1 MSTEALVGAW
11 VAAGLTLCM
20 YTFLYKDN
28 PFFKF
33 AEHLYVGVSV
43 GYIIVRIYYDV
54 IWKTWL
60 NPMLEQ
66 RRWWLVFPAILGV
79 LVLARFVPRA
89 AWVSRIAFAF
99 VVGFGAGVAIPR
111 VISSYILQ
119 QVEGTFR
126 PFLRLTPEGGW
137 TWVQTNGL
145 ILLVGVV
152 ATIFYFFFS
161 IEHRGPVYVAA
172 RVGIYF
178 LMISFGAAFGY
189 TVMARMS
196 LLIGRMDDLVQY
208 AGRDYGYASFF
219 MLVIVV
225 LSLLAWERLRPTA
238 PGAGRQ
244 PE

>member
-1 MSTEALVGAW
+1 MSTDALVGAW
-11 VAAGLTLCM
+11 VAAGLTLWM

-54 IWKTWL
+54 MWKTWL
-60 NPMLEQ
+60 NPMVEQ

-99 VVGFGAGVAIPR
+99 VVGFGAGAGIPR
-111 VISSYILQ
+111 VISSFILQ

-137 TWVQTNGL
+137 TSVQTNGL
-145 ILLVGVV
+145 VLLVGVV

-178 LMISFGAAFGY
+178 LMVSFGAAFGY

-208 AGRDYGYASFF
+208 AGRDYGYASLV

-225 LSLLAWERLRPTA
+225 LSLLAWERLRRTEA
-238 PGAGRQ
+238 GAGRQ
-244 PE
+244 TD